1 MMKSQKHA
9 QCINE
14 HRDKQTTL
22 HNTLSW
28 QTKTGKVGKKN
39 FYEFSTISY
48 PGILRSSLKL
58 RKFSVS
64 HTAYINTVI
73 NSNISNK
80 IQRNARQ
87 FQPNR

>member
-28 QTKTGKVGKKN
+28 QTKTGKVGKKTFTN
-39 FYEFSTISY
+39 
-48 PGILRSSLKL
+48 
-58 RKFSVS
+58 
-64 HTAYINTVI
+64 
-73 NSNISNK
+73 
-80 IQRNARQ
+80 
-87 FQPNR
+87 FQPSVIPEYYAVL